1 MGNQTTSK
9 SAAGITLAGSTLVI
23 LGGLAAFVGI
33 AGFNSSPGR
42 YGHAGGAGFQV
53 AAFAG
58 IAIAIVGAV
67 FLCIALFR
75 AADRP

>member
-1 MGNQTTSK
+1 MGNPTSK
-9 SAAGITLAGSTLVI
+9 SAAGITLAGSTLII
-23 LGGLAAFVGI
+23 LGGIAAFVGI

-58 IAIAIVGAV
+58 VAVALVGLV

-75 AADRP
+75 AADRA